1 MLRMKWL
8 TAALVVVAAAT
19 VCATIASG
27 AIASPAP
34 TGSRLFIW
42 NSQQTFPGG
51 QPFYFEH
58 GWQNGPSID
67 GGVGLWTFSL
77 SVDGVPQH
85 GFVDPLVITQ
95 DPTYGTLI
103 WRPFLFNF
111 PQGMTGTHVFAGT
124 FSGPCKQMV
133 AQGWTTGPCSSPE
146 QVVPSSASPFIS
158 TVTFTA

>member
-1 MLRMKWL
+1 MYRMMHRFVGVFAIAVAC
-8 TAALVVVAAAT
+8 TALFAGG
-19 VCATIASG
+19 AS
-27 AIASPAP
+27 ASPAP

-42 NSQQTFPGG
+42 NSQQTFPAG

-67 GGVGLWTFSL
+67 GGLGLWTFSL

-85 GFVDPLVITQ
+85 GFVIPEVTTQ

-103 WRPFLFNF
+103 YRPFLFNF

-133 AQGWTTGPCSSPE
+133 EQGWTTGPCSSPN
-146 QVVPSSASPFIS
+146 QVVPSSGSPYIS
-158 TVTFTA
+158 TVTFVP